1 MDMNNDEKNFAKRMV
16 TQISTSGIA
25 YNLAKE
31 EAEKRKK
38 RGFSSNI
45 SQIFTE
51 AVLEKYGK

>member
-1 MDMNNDEKNFAKRMV
+1 MKNDENNFAKRMV